1 MQNLE
6 KFLVLHI
13 LNRVAQPAQNLG
25 GTKYFDFKQ
34 ATVGCLVLDTASRS
48 TKWQDML
55 EIWGAWPLCLP
66 CLRLWLN

>member
-34 ATVGCLVLDTASRS
+34 ATVGCLVLDTASRI
-48 TKWQDML
+48 TK
-55 EIWGAWPLCLP
+55 
-66 CLRLWLN
+66 